1 MSSLSARPLS
11 GIPEIRPGDDLA
23 ALIVAALDGEPLRDG
38 QLLAIAHTAVS
49 KAEGALVRLD
59 DVTAGERALELA
71 AQDGDAGHGRDPRA
85 IQVVL
90 DESTEVLRAARGVLI
105 SRTRHGFVCA
115 NAGVDASN
123 ASDDGEPG
131 TLILLPRD
139 PDASARRIRAR
150 LRELAGADAASGT
163 GPAVLITD
171 SFGRAWRNGQVDVAI
186 GLAGMQPLDDWRG
199 RTDASGMQL
208 RATWLAV
215 ADAAAGAAD
224 LARAKD
230 SREPVVT
237 IDGLER
243 FVTAADGPGAASLLR
258 PLHEDLFR

>member
-1 MSSLSARPLS
+1 LASLSARPLS
-11 GIPEIRPGDDLA
+11 GIPEVRPGDDLA
-23 ALIVAALDGEPLRDG
+23 ALIVAALDGEQPRDG
-38 QLLAIAHTAVS
+38 QLVAIAHTAVS
-49 KAEGALVRLD
+49 KAEGALIRVE
-59 DVTAGERALELA
+59 DVVAGERARELA
-71 AQDGDAGHGRDPRA
+71 AQDGAAGEGRDPRA

-90 DESTEVLRAARGVLI
+90 DESVEVLRAARGVLI

-123 ASDDGEPG
+123 ASADGTPG
-131 TLILLPRD
+131 TLVLLPRD

-150 LRELAGADAASGT
+150 LRELSGASAGT

-199 RTDASGMQL
+199 RTDANCMEL
-208 RATWLAV
+208 RATWLAI

-230 SREPVVT
+230 SREPVV
-237 IDGLER
+237 IVDGLQR
-243 FVTAADGPGAASLLR
+243 YVTAEDGPGAVALLR
-258 PLHEDLFR
+258 PLEEDLFR